1 MGGGGPSRQAV
12 TLTPLHA
19 PAPAAHCEEMMQFE
33 EQLARLG
40 DLARPL
46 AHAELKALSNLG
58 PETLK
63 EFWVTWRQFPAERR
77 LAIIRELDAM
87 AEDNVDLDFRPV
99 FRACLSDPDPEVRA
113 ATIEG
118 LWEDESE
125 RTMERLIALIDDESG
140 QVRAAAIVALAR
152 FAYRAEVGELPA
164 SAGQQILA
172 ALLRTSADP
181 EQPLDVR
188 RRAIEALGYFA
199 GSREAQAEIGRAYAH
214 DELSMRESAVL
225 AMGRSMRPTW
235 FPYIE
240 RELKSPS
247 PALRYEAARAVGE
260 LGEDGRPLLTA
271 LLPLVDDEDS
281 EISLSAIWALGQVG
295 GSSAKR
301 VLERLARSQDDA
313 RRQAARDAL
322 DELAI
327 DEF

>member
-1 MGGGGPSRQAV
+1 MN
-12 TLTPLHA
+12 
-19 PAPAAHCEEMMQFE
+19 FD

-40 DLARPL
+40 DLGKPL

-63 EFWVTWRQFPAERR
+63 VFWAAWRQFPAERR
-77 LAIIRELDAM
+77 LEIIAELDGL

-99 FRACLSDPDPEVRA
+99 FRACLSDGDADVRA
-113 ATIEG
+113 AAVTG

-125 RTMERLIALIDDESG
+125 RTMERLITLIADESG
-140 QVRAAAIVALAR
+140 LVRAAAIVALAR

-164 SAGQQILA
+164 AAGQRILA
-172 ALLRTSADP
+172 TLLGAATDP
-181 EQPLDVR
+181 EQPPEVR
-188 RRAIEALGYFA
+188 RRAIEGLGYFA
-199 GSREAQAEIGRAYAH
+199 GSKEAQAEIGRAYAH
-214 DELSMRESAVL
+214 AEITMRESAVL

-260 LGEDGRPLLTA
+260 LGEDGRPLLTS
-271 LLPLVDDEDS
+271 LLPLVDDDDT
-281 EISLSAIWALGQVG
+281 EISQAAIWSLGQVG
-295 GSSAKR
+295 GPSAKR

-322 DELAI
+322 DELSL
-327 DEF
+327 DEI